1 MNAELKQSKVKAE
14 QKEHEHEH
22 EHDVLFDVGV
32 ELDLAHLSL
41 FTI

>member
-1 MNAELKQSKVKAE
+1 MNVELKQSKVKAE

-22 EHDVLFDVGV
+22 DVLFDVGV
-32 ELDLAHLSL
+32 ELDSAHLSL

>member
-1 MNAELKQSKVKAE
+1 MNVELKQSKVKAE
-14 QKEHEHEH
+14 QKEHEH

>member
-1 MNAELKQSKVKAE
+1 MNVELKQSKVKAQ
-14 QKEHEHEH
+14 QKEHEH

-32 ELDLAHLSL
+32 ELDSAHLSL